1 MRPAIPHNDRLP
13 AVRPPTLPARTL
25 RSSGG
30 LGPFG
35 PIVHRHT
42 DPDREDATVRVA
54 VVNHHPHD
62 VTGGSEL
69 QCDLVARGLSGRGH
83 DVVYVAVGH
92 APGADAG
99 GGTVDLPYALVPAAQ
114 DPRSLADAVLA
125 TAPDV
130 VYWRFNRRGLRE
142 VARLL
147 SGAGVPLVV
156 ALAHVDDVT
165 PWPSWPWPGPGSTLR
180 DRASDLRSRLRWRR
194 QLAAYRDVAAIAS
207 QREDLL
213 GAVPYRTVALQR
225 HIPNMMDPTLADAPA
240 FHHPRPFVAW
250 VANLKPRK
258 RPELLPAL
266 ADALAP
272 HGVDVLVAGTLQDE
286 RYAWLTQPDPSRPNL
301 RYLGALPTPEVVSLL
316 AAARCLAV
324 TAMPE
329 GFSNVMLQAWW
340 SGTPTVSLDY
350 DPDGLVRRES
360 LGSVADGDLGR
371 FHAEVTR
378 LATVEE
384 GRASDAH
391 RTASFARTMFEPDAI
406 LAAVEE
412 LLVDARTI
420 TSMRRASHH

>member
-30 LGPFG
+30 LGPLVQRCTG
-35 PIVHRHT
+35 
-42 DPDREDATVRVA
+42 PDREDATVRVA
-54 VVNHHPHD
+54 VVNHHPQD
-62 VTGGSEL
+62 VVGGSEL

-83 DVVYVAVGH
+83 DVTYVAVGH
-92 APGADAG
+92 APDADAS

-147 SGAGVPLVV
+147 RGAGVPLVV

-207 QREDLL
+207 QRDDLL

-225 HIPNMMDPTLADAPA
+225 HIPNMMDATLADAPA

-258 RPELLPAL
+258 RPGLLPAL

-272 HGVDVLVAGTLQDE
+272 HGVDVLMVGTLQDE
-286 RYAWLTQPDPSRPNL
+286 RYAWLTRPDPSRPNL

-360 LGSVADGDLGR
+360 LGAVADGDEQR
-371 FHAEVTR
+371 FHADVIRFMLDEGLASSTGERAAR
-378 LATVEE
+378 LARARFDPSRNLEGVE
-384 GRASDAH
+384 AL
-391 RTASFARTMFEPDAI
+391 
-406 LAAVEE
+406 LAAAVA
-412 LLVDARTI
+412 ARRV
-420 TSMRRASHH
+420 SAPGGPAGH